1 MPPNMRVGGAYP
13 DVFFTLA
20 DPYRLILCA
29 QEQRQLGRSQRGGLA
44 AAAQPS
50 GLGAARRVREIRRK
64 TQLAQALHIA
74 GVAL

>member
-29 QEQRQLGRSQRGGLA
+29 QEQRQLGRSQRGGWPQPRSHQGLVQPAGSEKYA
-44 AAAQPS
+44 AGPNS
-50 GLGAARRVREIRRK
+50 RK
-64 TQLAQALHIA
+64 RCT
-74 GVAL
+74 